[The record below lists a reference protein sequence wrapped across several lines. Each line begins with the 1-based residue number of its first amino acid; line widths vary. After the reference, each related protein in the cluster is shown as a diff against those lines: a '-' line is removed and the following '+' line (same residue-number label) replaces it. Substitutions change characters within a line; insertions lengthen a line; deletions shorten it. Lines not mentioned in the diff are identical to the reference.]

1 METCCGK
8 RVLHLGCADYPLTEE
23 KVSMGALL
31 YSEIAKVAQVQIG
44 VDNSVEGIELLRRYG
59 YKNLYVADAESILEC
74 VPNEDQH
81 FDVVIAGE
89 IIEHLSN
96 PGLFL
101 DSVKAALGKGGELV
115 LTTVNAYCL
124 FRFVWYLGHLG
135 VEYVHPDHVYYF
147 SVSTLKRLAARHG
160 YVVDDLK
167 FYPIGRELR
176 GAKCIPSYF
185 WWLDKLTY
193 WPFPFLADGI
203 IMTLSLR

>member
-1 METCCGK
+1 MEICRGK
-8 RVLHLGCADYPLTEE
+8 RVLHLGCADYPLTEQ
-23 KVSMGALL
+23 KLSMGALL
-31 YSEIAKVAQVQIG
+31 YAEIAKVAQVQVG
-44 VDNSVEGIELLRRYG
+44 ADNSVEGIELLRRHG
-59 YKNLYVADAESILEC
+59 YRNLYVADVESILEC
-74 VPNEDQH
+74 VPNEDRY

-101 DSVKAALGKGGELV
+101 DSAKAVLGGKLV

-147 SVSTLKRLAARHG
+147 SISTLKGLAARHG

-176 GAKCIPSYF
+176 GAKGIPRYF

-203 IMTLSLR
+203 IMTLSLE